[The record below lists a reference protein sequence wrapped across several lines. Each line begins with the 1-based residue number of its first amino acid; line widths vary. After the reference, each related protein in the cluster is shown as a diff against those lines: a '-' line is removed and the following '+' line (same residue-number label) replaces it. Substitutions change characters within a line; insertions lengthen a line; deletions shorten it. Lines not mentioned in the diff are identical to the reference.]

1 MLIPVR
7 CFSCNNVISKYYLDF
22 LKVKKDDKD
31 LKKFFDDND
40 IMHYCCRRMLLTH
53 RDVYKLI
60 KKEKVKKK

>member
-31 LKKFFDDND
+31 LRKFFDDND